1 VNRHKESETLVQKV
15 VIIWQK
21 KSEEKRFL
29 PLSKENL
36 SDRRELAEFSLF
48 GIPNNFCLAIGSK
61 MINWIREE
69 KGGQSKDRR
78 LAIINTDSERFP
90 TFFIIWRK
98 SNCLKRSKIFTL
110 SVIVVLT
117 SLYHWSLLSWKQL
130 NPIYD

>member
-1 VNRHKESETLVQKV
+1 VNRHNESETLVQKV

-61 MINWIREE
+61 MIN
-69 KGGQSKDRR
+69 
-78 LAIINTDSERFP
+78 
-90 TFFIIWRK
+90 
-98 SNCLKRSKIFTL
+98 
-110 SVIVVLT
+110 
-117 SLYHWSLLSWKQL
+117 
-130 NPIYD
+130 